1 MRVPT
6 ALRLLAAALA
16 FAFAGCRS
24 PPPFAVEPTWPAPKK
39 GAVASE
45 HPLATQAGLAV
56 LDSGGNAAD
65 AAVAMALVLAVVYPQ
80 AGNLGGGG
88 FALWVPHKGKA
99 DALDFRECAP
109 AAADTARYL
118 ENGKPVARR
127 SREGPLSVAVP
138 GTPAGLELLLAQHG
152 SQRFPLA
159 ELARPAILLAKGGF
173 PVDAWLAGD
182 LARKGVKER
191 MNPAAREL
199 FFPGGQ
205 PLAEGATLVQ
215 KDLAETLRVFGE
227 RGSQAFYRGRIAEW
241 IVAEIAHAGVPE
253 SERNGEGW
261 ITLED
266 LARYQA
272 TQREPLVG
280 WFRGQEIVTMPPPSS
295 GGLVLLQTLGVLEG
309 LPLES
314 EMQAA
319 RNQAGWKFERTHL
332 QPIDHPALS
341 ERMAHWWI
349 EALRGAFA
357 DRAAHMGDPDFVK
370 VPVGE
375 LLSPSWIAKR
385 RIAIGELAAPSIGP
399 WEPPREGGQTTHLS
413 VLDSAGNAVALTTT
427 LNLQFGS
434 GILVRGGGFL
444 LNDEMDDFAL
454 QPGVPNAFGLVGGAA
469 NALLPLKR
477 PLSSMTPTVVRDGG
491 HTTSMVLGSPGGP
504 RIITAVAQ
512 VLLRTQLFGQT
523 LEEAIRAPRL
533 HQQWKPEETE
543 FEPGFD
549 REIVDGLRDR
559 LGHKVKFGK
568 QHFGSVQAIEVAEPG
583 GVPVAVSDPRRGGT
597 AGLQG
602 EAPSVPAPPGPDA
615 FDEPPP

>member
-1 MRVPT
+1 MRVPP
-6 ALRLLAAALA
+6 ALRLLAVALA
-16 FAFAGCRS
+16 FVVSSCRGER
-24 PPPFAVEPTWPAPKK
+24 PFAVEPTWPRPRQ

-56 LDSGGNAAD
+56 LDAGGNAAD
-65 AAVAMALVLAVVYPQ
+65 AAVATALVLAVVHPQ

-88 FALWVPHKGKA
+88 FALWVPHKGKP

-109 AAADTARYL
+109 AAADAAQYL
-118 ENGKPVARR
+118 DQEKPVTKR

-138 GTPAGLELLLAQHG
+138 GSPAGLERLLALHG
-152 SQRFPLA
+152 SKHFTLA
-159 ELARPAILLAKGGF
+159 DLAQPAIGLARKGFAI
-173 PVDAWLAGD
+173 DAWLASD
-182 LARKGVKER
+182 LARKGVGER
-191 MNPAAREL
+191 MNLAAREL
-199 FFPGGQ
+199 FFPGGK
-205 PLAEGATLVQ
+205 PLAQGALLVQ
-215 KDLAETLRVFGE
+215 KELAETLRLFGE
-227 RGSQAFYRGRIAEW
+227 HGAAGFYRGRIAEAL
-241 IVAEIAHAGVPE
+241 VAEVARSAIPG
-253 SERNGEGW
+253 SERTGAGW
-261 ITLED
+261 ITLDD
-266 LARYQA
+266 LANYQVK
-272 TQREPLVG
+272 QRAPLVG

-295 GGLVLLQTLGVLEG
+295 GGIVLLQTLGVLEG

-319 RNQAGWKFERTHL
+319 RDQARWKFERTHQ
-332 QPIDHPALS
+332 QPVDHPGLS

-357 DRAAHMGDPDFVK
+357 DRAAHMGDPDFVA
-370 VPVGE
+370 VPADQ
-375 LLSPSWIAKR
+375 LLSPGWIARR

-413 VLDSAGNAVALTTT
+413 VLDASGNAVSLTTT

-434 GILVRGGGFL
+434 GILVSGAGFL

-454 QPGVPNAFGLVGGAA
+454 QPDSPNAFGLVGSAA
-469 NALLPLKR
+469 NAIRPGKR

-491 HTTSMVLGSPGGP
+491 HTTSMVIGSPGGP
-504 RIITAVAQ
+504 KIITAVAE
-512 VLLRTQLFGQT
+512 VLLRTELFGQT

-533 HQQWKPEETE
+533 HQQWKPDETE

-559 LGHKVKFGK
+559 LGHKVKFAK
-568 QHFGSVQAIEVAEPG
+568 SRFASVQAIQVREPG
-583 GVPVAVSDPRRGGT
+583 AKPVAVSDPRRGGS

-602 EAPSVPAPPGPDA
+602 EQPSEPAQPGADAADEAPP
-615 FDEPPP
+615 